1 MVTKNEGRES
11 GSIRAFITFD
21 EELLGER
28 KQVRRSIGL
37 CDCIPGCTVMPR
49 PSGVAELR
57 NVQVAGYR
65 GKVYEVEPRTD
76 KQGYFNAVREHAAS
90 SGAISP
96 KAQVKRPKA
105 TESTSATP
113 RAGSTAATQA
123 TSKPSF
129 SIAELRR
136 IANPVIRSGSTIQ
149 AACPTCGQPQE
160 KRCRSKSGK
169 LLPQNHALRI
179 KAALAS

>member
-1 MVTKNEGRES
+1 MVTKNEGSES
-11 GSIRAFITFD
+11 VSIRAFITFD

-28 KQVRRSIGL
+28 KQVRRAIGD
-37 CDCIPGCTVMPR
+37 CDCTPVH
-49 PSGVAELR
+49 
-57 NVQVAGYR
+57 QVAGYR
-65 GKVYEVEPRTD
+65 GVVYEVEPRTD
-76 KQGYFNAVREHAAS
+76 KLGYFNAVREHPAS

-96 KAQVKRPKA
+96 KAWVNRPKA